1 MTSVGKRPPSQIL
14 QIPIPAIRTPFVTQI
29 RMRVMQQEAKR
40 VVANSNFISDSQ
52 SPEIR
57 QILISAGHRL
67 RHHQCVEMTTYRP
80 FVSASTRGSRDNHI

>member
-40 VVANSNFISDSQ
+40 VVANSSFSL
-52 SPEIR
+52 IR
-57 QILISAGHRL
+57 EALKFGKSYLVQAVGYGTTSAWR
-67 RHHQCVEMTTYRP
+67 
-80 FVSASTRGSRDNHI
+80 